1 MYQDCEY
8 HSQLWE
14 AVDSEGEGRA
24 SSDTCDRFI
33 ILDVG
38 GERFQARRAHFTRYP
53 ETRLGK
59 LLSTVNIEEI
69 LSLCDEFLPGNPTEY
84 FFDRNPGMV
93 IEYSVKL
100 N

>member
-14 AVDSEGEGRA
+14 AVESEGE
-24 SSDTCDRFI
+24 SSVRDRFI

-38 GERFQARRAHFTRYP
+38 GQRFQARRAHFTRYP

-59 LLSTVNIEEI
+59 LLTTVNIEEI